1 MDNLIDSLLFKLKT
15 ASREGGYKSLSYCV
29 TLKECNH
36 AFSFVYVR
44 GRNRT
49 RSWRYTF
56 THAVQKAE
64 MQTGMASKL
73 YTWPEKERFNIKNH
87 VESFMAGWTNIKTI
101 RKKKKIKAAASQVT
115 CNTNPASGL
124 EKVGFKKRC

>member
-73 YTWPEKERFNIKNH
+73 YTWPEKERFNIKKSRRKLH
-87 VESFMAGWTNIKTI
+87 GWMDKYKNN
-101 RKKKKIKAAASQVT
+101 KKKKKSKLQPRRSRV
-115 CNTNPASGL
+115 TNPASGL